1 MVTFMMVTLTL
12 MALVHIAKVIGV
24 SLKLDYHLTLSKYLN
39 IQKHDNFADSDCGR
53 GFKRIGST
61 CVNISEI
68 AVPSTEVE
76 AKCAEL
82 GALPLTTTSSEMFYQ
97 LRVCLNLKKYI
108 SKVCIFTNFL
118 LLS

>member
-1 MVTFMMVTLTL
+1 
-12 MALVHIAKVIGV
+12 MAQVHIAKVIGV
-24 SLKLDYHLTLSKYLN
+24 SFFAIRYTKYITILKN
-39 IQKHDNFADSDCGR
+39 DNFSDSDCGK

-76 AKCAEL
+76 ANCAKL

-97 LRVCLNLKKYI
+97 LRVC
-108 SKVCIFTNFL
+108 FD
-118 LLS
+118 

>member
-1 MVTFMMVTLTL
+1 
-12 MALVHIAKVIGV
+12 MALVHIARVIGV
-24 SLKLDYHLTLSKYLN
+24 SFLQLQLFRSKYYINILN
-39 IQKHDNFADSDCGR
+39 NDNLSDSDCGK

-82 GALPLTTTSSEMFYQ
+82 GALPLTTDSSEMFYQ
-97 LRVCLNLKKYI
+97 LRVSFDLFSLHQNHI
-108 SKVCIFTNFL
+108 GI
-118 LLS
+118 